1 VDGAPWIGVQ
11 LASDHVPPEWPDGA
25 IKQQV
30 HLDLWV
36 ADFAE
41 SLEQVIALGASVLW
55 AETRRDDLQVHADQ
69 SGILLPVLAG
79 RRAAEVI

>member
-1 VDGAPWIGVQ
+1 MVMVDGAPWIGVQ

-41 SLEQVIALGASVLW
+41 SLEQVRALGASVLG
-55 AETRRDDLQVHADQ
+55 AETRR
-69 SGILLPVLAG
+69 G
-79 RRAAEVI
+79 